1 LRNTELLTREQ
12 ILAEAA
18 SVLIQNNF
26 SVSSEIEIAGID
38 KSNQRVFED
47 AYCVGLLAFFEDF
60 KTLKESWVDIQTS
73 LVEKITSVLS
83 QSDRKSWD
91 VYLVLFTTGF
101 VSSSDISAVKSIKYD
116 TNRVR
121 KLLSTGEDLRDLSD
135 VGAALL
141 PLMPIVEKSRVTN
154 SDSVLKRLPEI
165 LEANENHAKMIRI
178 AVEAFESQE
187 SISSA
192 LYRNSGGA

>member
-1 LRNTELLTREQ
+1 
-12 ILAEAA
+12 
-18 SVLIQNNF
+18 
-26 SVSSEIEIAGID
+26 
-38 KSNQRVFED
+38 
-47 AYCVGLLAFFEDF
+47 LAFFEDF